1 MTTEATVSNHPAMAC
16 VVCDAYLRRRGDILP
31 ESVVASAR
39 RRLIRAQ
46 DLFLEFMTGVH
57 TRHTAGHSLAPA
69 PCDCIRCL
77 RKAVA

>member
-1 MTTEATVSNHPAMAC
+1 MSTETTIDNHPSMTC

-31 ESVVASAR
+31 ETVVATAR
-39 RRLIRAQ
+39 RRQIPPR
-46 DLFLEFMTGVH
+46 DLFLEFMAGVH
-57 TRHTAGHSLAPA
+57 RRHINGHSLAPA